1 MTPQCSVLRTTV
13 RLFVHS
19 YTSKTNHLIS
29 IVSERNVETIWDSG
43 LFLDYFL
50 KPPRR
55 NGEASCELGSLSGVA
70 SLWTFHERPQRPKTR
85 DRSPKSE
92 KIENLTQNLDP
103 TPRTPNPER
112 HNSKLLFGDLKLTLQ
127 PRYVENHVGSTT
139 YKSCSPPTK
148 LYEKTIPQPGT

>member
-103 TPRTPNPER
+103 TPPDSEPRTPQLEAVIWR
-112 HNSKLLFGDLKLTLQ
+112 LKTHSSASL
-127 PRYVENHVGSTT
+127 RR
-139 YKSCSPPTK
+139 KSCRFH
-148 LYEKTIPQPGT
+148 YV